1 LLQKL
6 SKGAAASWAIAQAMY
21 FGLRKVPL
29 SFWDVGARGG
39 LSRPVEFLYRF
50 GLVRPTF
57 FEPDPVEAR
66 RLTQS
71 YRLCRVFNCALSDKD
86 GQATLYLTREPGC
99 SSLLRPLGLLEIVVD
114 TQTVPTTRADT
125 LLKSAACA
133 CNPEIVKLDVQGYEL
148 AVLEGFGDL
157 LDSVVCLETEVSLR
171 KLYEKQPL
179 IESVTEFL
187 MDNGFGLIDLRVFG
201 VRSTRAALQANAFF
215 VRRELRS
222 EREMAVERV
231 FNSLNRISLAF

>member
-1 LLQKL
+1 
-6 SKGAAASWAIAQAMY
+6 MY

-50 GLVRPTF
+50 GLVRPAF

-66 RLTQS
+66 TLTQS
-71 YRLCRVFNCALSDKD
+71 YRLCSVFNYALSDKD
-86 GQATLYLTREPGC
+86 GYATLYLTREPGC
-99 SSLLRPLGLLEIVVD
+99 SSLLRPLGLLEIVD

-125 LLKSAACA
+125 LLKSAACGW
-133 CNPEIVKLDVQGYEL
+133 NPEIVKLDVQGCEL
-148 AVLEGFGDL
+148 AVLEGFGEL

-171 KLYEKQPL
+171 KIYEKQPL

-222 EREMAVERV
+222 EREAAVERV
-231 FNSLNRISLAF
+231 FNSLNRISLTF